1 LTTLKIC
8 DAIDK
13 VHCALAL
20 KRKIV
25 GVKFLFDH
33 EEFEQAKAKALTTKM
48 PYCVM
53 VKRAMLGN
61 DIKAVLKDFG
71 CLASARAL
79 GIIEPDD
86 FFSSGRHYNRLGL
99 YQNLVVSKDIRRNM
113 TLCKHQAYGI
123 MVKPL
128 INFTTE
134 PDIVLIV
141 CTPFEAMRLIQGYTH
156 QFGYYGNFKMA
167 GNQAICSECTAYP
180 FESGN
185 INISMLCAGT
195 RFMAGWK
202 EEELAIGLPF
212 HLFVPLVK
220 GLWLTLNPTETDL
233 KKKRIESRITQSK
246 RNDITIE
253 YGRNYYSGLYQTQ
266 KS

>member
-1 LTTLKIC
+1 MQEIQ

-25 GVKFLFDH
+25 GVKFLFDQ
-33 EEFEQAKAKALTTKM
+33 EEFKQAEARPLTTKM

-79 GIIEPDD
+79 GIIKPDD

-99 YQNLVVSKDIRRNM
+99 YQNLTVSKNIRRNM
-113 TLCKHQAYGI
+113 TICQHQAYGA

-128 INFTTE
+128 ENFTTE
-134 PDIVLIV
+134 PDTVLMV

-156 QFGYYGNFKMA
+156 QFGYSSNFKMA

-220 GLWLTLNPTETDL
+220 GLWQTLNPTETDP
-233 KKKRIESRITQSK
+233 KKKNIEARLTQSK
-246 RNDITIE
+246 RNDLTIE
-253 YGRNYYSGLYQTQ
+253 YGKNYYSGLYQTQ

>member
-1 LTTLKIC
+1 MNTQKIH

-13 VHCALAL
+13 VHCGLAL
-20 KRKIV
+20 KRKIA
-25 GVKFLFDH
+25 GVKFLFDQ
-33 EEFEQAKAKALTTKM
+33 EEFEQAEAKALTTQM

-71 CLASARAL
+71 CMASARAL
-79 GIIEPDD
+79 GIIAPDE
-86 FFSSGRHYNRLGL
+86 FFTSGRHYNRLGL
-99 YQNLVVSKDIRRNM
+99 YQNLTVSKNIRRNM
-113 TLCKHQAYGI
+113 TLCRHKAYGV

-128 INFTTE
+128 ENFSTE
-134 PDIVLIV
+134 PDTVLMV

-156 QFGYYGNFKMA
+156 QFGYYSNFKMA

-202 EEELAIGLPF
+202 EEELAVGLPF
-212 HLFVPLVK
+212 HLFIPIVN
-220 GLWLTLNPTETDL
+220 GLWQTLNPTETDL
-233 KKKRIESRITQSK
+233 KKKSIESRLAQSE
-246 RNDITIE
+246 RNDHSIE
-253 YGRNYYSGLYQTQ
+253 YGKNYYSGLYQTQ